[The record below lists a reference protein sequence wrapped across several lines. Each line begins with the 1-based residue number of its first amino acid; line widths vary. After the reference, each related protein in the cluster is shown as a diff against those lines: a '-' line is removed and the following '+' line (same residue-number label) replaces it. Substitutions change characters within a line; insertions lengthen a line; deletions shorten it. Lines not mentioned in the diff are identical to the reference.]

1 MNSLPSRQP
10 FALRNNL
17 LTLGALIG
25 FVVLLF
31 VFENSFD
38 TFTMQI
44 FKLCAINII
53 LALSLNL
60 INGFTGLFSL
70 GHAAFMAVGAYT
82 AAICTYFLKLPL
94 FVGIDLRVREPR
106 QELFDL
112 LGQFKRIDSTA
123 LQRRVFSKRPEGSE
137 GLRR

>member
-1 MNSLPSRQP
+1 MNSVAIPP
-10 FALRNNL
+10 AFALRNNL

-44 FKLCAINII
+44 FKLCAINVI

-60 INGFTGLFSL
+60 INGFTGLFSR
-70 GHAAFMAVGAYT
+70 GHAGIFMAIGAYT
-82 AAICTYFLKLPL
+82 CAILDHVADAEICQ
-94 FVGIDLRVREPR
+94 LR
-106 QELFDL
+106 
-112 LGQFKRIDSTA
+112 
-123 LQRRVFSKRPEGSE
+123 
-137 GLRR
+137 